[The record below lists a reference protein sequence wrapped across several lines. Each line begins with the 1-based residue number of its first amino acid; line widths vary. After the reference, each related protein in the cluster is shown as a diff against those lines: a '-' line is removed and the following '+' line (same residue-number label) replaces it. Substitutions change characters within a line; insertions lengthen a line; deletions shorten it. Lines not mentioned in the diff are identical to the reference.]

1 LKTPVSE
8 FSYNG
13 KPYSWLSTRGSYMF
27 YRYRGPASLDQ
38 SYNGIVQTVSNP
50 ATYSPYSVSQ
60 TGRNMVSEPNNI
72 VQQGFTFYVKPWWD
86 IDLDYRYTRF
96 SATTEG
102 TLTSLYNGTTSA
114 TEEFVNDWKD
124 GMHQLELSMM
134 FTPTS
139 NLVIRP
145 GVQLFKSD
153 ILMLEDGE
161 ADEARSLRTNSVSP
175 MLSAFY
181 RPSKWFSLRGEI
193 RQYNR
198 GSSYT
203 ALTPHTDTTG
213 RLVASFRL
221 GDKLS
226 LDNELYMVSQRLLVT
241 DYQGKVQSNST
252 MLTYT
257 FNPKYSVFGGFTYD
271 NELAT
276 GIIAWQRGVPVAG
289 TAYPLRDQ
297 ALNRV
302 WQAGLAAEPVKYFGI
317 RFTGNFVRT
326 TGQGEEGGINPVY
339 GSMTWPLGTGT
350 VYFNIPKTGRLSFD
364 LQRTYYIQEIITA
377 NNFGA
382 NMLTVR
388 FTHDF

>member
-1 LKTPVSE
+1 
-8 FSYNG
+8 
-13 KPYSWLSTRGSYMF
+13 
-27 YRYRGPASLDQ
+27 
-38 SYNGIVQTVSNP
+38 
-50 ATYSPYSVSQ
+50 
-60 TGRNMVSEPNNI
+60 
-72 VQQGFTFYVKPWWD
+72 
-86 IDLDYRYTRF
+86 
-96 SATTEG
+96 
-102 TLTSLYNGTTSA
+102 
-114 TEEFVNDWKD
+114 
-124 GMHQLELSMM
+124 MHELELSMM

-153 ILMLEDGE
+153 ILMSEDGE

-181 RPSKWFSLRGEI
+181 RPTKWFSLRGEI

-203 ALTPHTDTTG
+203 ALTPHTNTTG

-221 GDKLS
+221 SDKFT

-257 FNPKYSVFGGFTYD
+257 LNPKYSFFGGFTYD

-297 ALNRV
+297 ALNRI
-302 WQAGLAAEPVKYFGI
+302 WQAGLAAEPIKYFGI

-326 TGQGEEGGINPVY
+326 TGLGKEGGINPVY
-339 GSMTWPLGTGT
+339 GPMTWPLGTGT